1 MTGLRMRH
9 AGIALLAGL
18 MLLAMAQQPVP
29 AAETL
34 AVVETERH
42 RVRVVELAGDF
53 AHPWSLAFLP
63 DGDLLVTERPGR
75 LWRLSADGTERRQ
88 IAGVPDVH
96 AVGQGGLLDL
106 AIDPEF
112 ESNRLLYFS
121 YAAEGPGGANTR
133 LARARLESERLEDVT
148 VLFDAEPNHPGGRHF
163 GGRIVVLADGTVA
176 LTLGDRGQKTPSQ
189 DLMDH
194 SGSVVRVTAD
204 GGVPPDNPFAGRPD
218 VRPEI
223 YSYGHRNPQGAALH
237 PQTGVLWLQ
246 EHGPRGGDEV
256 NIVQPGA
263 NYGWPLV
270 SHGVNYNGTPVGTG
284 EASAPGLTAPVH
296 VWVPSIAPS
305 GMAFYVG
312 DAFPAWRGNLLVGA
326 LKDQLLTRLSL
337 DGDRVTGE
345 ERFLKRAIGR
355 IRDVRVG
362 PDGLVYLLT
371 DASNGRLIRLEPA
384 D

>member
-1 MTGLRMRH
+1 MPNTIRNT
-9 AGIALLAGL
+9 LLAGL
-18 MLLAMAQQPVP
+18 MLFAAAFQPLP

-42 RVRVVELAGDF
+42 PVRVVELAGDLE
-53 AHPWSLAFLP
+53 HPWSLAFLP
-63 DGDLLVTERPGR
+63 GGDLLVTERPGR
-75 LWRLSADGTERRQ
+75 LWRFSPDGTRRTP
-88 IAGVPDVH
+88 IRGVP
-96 AVGQGGLLDL
+96 AVYASGQGGLLDL
-106 AIDPEF
+106 ALDPEF

-133 LARARLESERLEDVT
+133 LARARLADERLEDVT

-163 GGRIVVLADGTVA
+163 GGRIVLLADGTVA
-176 LTLGDRGQKTPSQ
+176 LTLGDRGRQTPSQ

-194 SGSVVRVTAD
+194 SGSVVRVTRD
-204 GGVPPDNPFAGRPD
+204 GQVPPDNPFTGRSD
-218 VRPEI
+218 VRAEI

-270 SHGVNYNGTPVGTG
+270 SHGVNYSGTPVGTG
-284 EASAPGLTAPVH
+284 QASAPGLTAPVH

-305 GMAFYVG
+305 GMAFYDG
-312 DAFPAWRGNLLVGA
+312 AAFAGWRGSLLIGA
-326 LKDQLLTRLSL
+326 LKDQLLTRLTL

-345 ERFLKRAIGR
+345 ERFLQRAIGR
-355 IRDVRVG
+355 IRDVRAG

-371 DASNGRLIRLEPA
+371 DASNGRLVRLEPA